1 MTGTGKGSGNRFTA
15 ETWLLLIRE
24 NDKINQAEIRTVLR
38 IYRKQAGKTEKEGCF
53 IMKVLSFGSLNIDYT
68 YTLDH
73 IVAPG
78 ETISSHKLDVLCGGK
93 GLNQSVALRKAGA
106 EVWHAGIIGYDGDM
120 LKKMLEDAGVR
131 TDLLKIDGANK
142 SGHTIIQI
150 EEGSGQNCIIVCGG
164 TNLMVDRDYVDTVV
178 SHFEAGDYVVFQN
191 EITNVPYA
199 MKCCKEKGMRVV
211 FNPSPMTR
219 ELAASDIYQYVDDL
233 FINEI
238 EGKQMTGKEDPE
250 EILDTMKKM
259 WPNCRTILTL
269 GSEGSMIRREDG
281 TFYRQPAFPC
291 EAVDT
296 TGAGDT
302 FSGYVTALSAAGEPI
317 ETALEIASKASSLA
331 VRKMGAAASIPLLQ
345 EVQTAQ
351 F

>member
-1 MTGTGKGSGNRFTA
+1 M
-15 ETWLLLIRE
+15 
-24 NDKINQAEIRTVLR
+24 KI
-38 IYRKQAGKTEKEGCF
+38 
-53 IMKVLSFGSLNIDYT
+53 LSFGSLNIDYT

-78 ETISSHKLDVLCGGK
+78 ETISSHKFDVLCGGK

-106 EVWHAGIIGYDGDM
+106 EVWHAGIIGYDGGMLKDM
-120 LKKMLEDAGVR
+120 LEAAGVV
-131 TDLLKIDGANK
+131 TDLLKTDPDHK

-150 EEGSGQNCIIVCGG
+150 EESSGQNCIIVCGG
-164 TNLMVDRDYVDTVV
+164 TNLMVDTEYVDEVV

-199 MKCCKEKGMRVV
+199 MKRCREQGMRVV
-211 FNPSPMTR
+211 FNPSPMTK

-238 EGKQMTGKEDPE
+238 EGKQMTGTDDPE
-250 EILDTMKKM
+250 EVLKILKDM
-259 WPNCRTILTL
+259 WPKCRVILTL
-269 GSEGSMIRREDG
+269 GSEGSIIMKEDG
-281 TFYRQPAFPC
+281 TFRRQKAFPC

-302 FSGYVTALSAAGEPI
+302 FSGYVTALSAAGKPI
-317 ETALEIASKASSLA
+317 EEALETASKASSLA
-331 VRKMGAAASIPLLQ
+331 VRKMGAAASIPRLE
-345 EVQTAQ
+345 EVLAAE

>member
-1 MTGTGKGSGNRFTA
+1 M
-15 ETWLLLIRE
+15 
-24 NDKINQAEIRTVLR
+24 KI
-38 IYRKQAGKTEKEGCF
+38 
-53 IMKVLSFGSLNIDYT
+53 LSFGSLNIDYT

-78 ETISSHKLDVLCGGK
+78 ETISSRRLDVLCGGK

-120 LKKMLEDAGVR
+120 LKKMLDSAGVR
-131 TDLLKIDGANK
+131 TDLLKIDPDHK

-150 EEGSGQNCIIVCGG
+150 EESTGQNCIIVSAE
-164 TNLMVDRDYVDTVV
+164 TNGMVDQDYVDQVME
-178 SHFEAGDYVVFQN
+178 HFEEGDYAVFQN

-199 MKCCKEKGMRVV
+199 MKRCKEKGMRVI

-238 EGKQMTGKEDPE
+238 EGFQMTGKEKPE
-250 EILDTMKKM
+250 EILAAMQEM
-259 WPNCRTILTL
+259 WPHCRTILTL
-269 GSEGSMIRREDG
+269 GSDG
-281 TFYRQPAFPC
+281 AVLYENGELVRQKAFPC

-302 FSGYVTALSAAGEPI
+302 FSGFFTALSAAGKNCRE
-317 ETALEIASKASSLA
+317 ALELSCKASSLA
-331 VRKMGAAASIPLLQ
+331 VRKMGAAASIPTLQ
-345 EVQTAQ
+345 EVLAAE